1 MPRFNIQDIK
11 NHTISLSCPKRLL
24 LQVIKIDSK
33 LMITFVLDKT
43 WKTMHETIAEQCK
56 RVSTSLVSGYP
67 FINVITVIC
76 VNYIMLSV
84 SNVTKSDKCIV
95 VRILLFS
102 VILIFISYSCSQ
114 LRVNN
119 LALENNYISSV
130 MNFLILLFALV
141 VWNSSVQLES

>member
-1 MPRFNIQDIK
+1 
-11 NHTISLSCPKRLL
+11 
-24 LQVIKIDSK
+24 
-33 LMITFVLDKT
+33 
-43 WKTMHETIAEQCK
+43 MHETIAEQYK

-67 FINVITVIC
+67 VINVITVIC

-102 VILIFISYSCSQ
+102 VILNFISYSCSQ

-119 LALENNYISSV
+119 FALENNYISSV

-141 VWNSSVQLES
+141 VWNSSVQLER

>member
-43 WKTMHETIAEQCK
+43 WKTMHETIAEQYK